1 MTVCYNDGDRC
12 EVKILNSC
20 DGNISTITVQLDH
33 SGEYKVEILI
43 SREENTF
50 TIKVQPMDHGQVS

>member
-1 MTVCYNDGDRC
+1 MTVRYNDGDQC

-20 DGNISTITVQLDH
+20 DGNIGTIIVQLDH

-43 SREENTF
+43 SCEENTF